1 MDDYELF
8 YDAGPADYSFDP
20 SQYTFDTGA
29 SFDPGSFVFDD
40 SAYTFDPAI
49 FDTGSYAFDDS
60 AYTFDPGYLDTGDY
74 DQMAP
79 AEAIDLT
86 GIAPTPG
93 MTEENLVGGLT
104 PEQWKSYYGKDQSGY
119 APQEMQISDTAM
131 KDSNFAYSQMMDKG
145 GFGSQWQTVG
155 SDRIMINDDG
165 TGIGINTE
173 TNETY
178 TLSPKEV
185 GSMVN
190 KGLLNTG
197 KSGYVA
203 ATGGRGDIPGGGKI
217 VGNNVVMPNGA
228 RIPISSLA
236 SSGRGGLESLLK
248 GLAGQ
253 KGMDMASLL
262 PLLLA
267 LMAMNK
273 QQPQQS
279 QATIPSLG
287 ASRSQLPYTPP
298 RAGERNIS
306 YFTPTT
312 YKAAGGIAGL
322 NGKEDGHLGDYSD
335 GGRLLK
341 GPGDGV
347 SDDIPA
353 TIGGKQPA
361 RLADGEFVIPA
372 RIVSELGNGSTDAGA
387 RKLYAMMKRIEK
399 TRKKGKHI
407 AQDTKAD
414 KHLPA

>member
-40 SAYTFDPAI
+40 SAYTFDP
-49 FDTGSYAFDDS
+49 
-60 AYTFDPGYLDTGDY
+60 GYLDTGDF

-79 AEAIDLT
+79 AGAIDLT

-119 APQEMQISDTAM
+119 APQEMQISENAM
-131 KDSNFAYSQMMDKG
+131 KDANFAYSQMMDKG

-173 TNETY
+173 TNQTY
-178 TLSPKEV
+178 AIPAKEV
-185 GSMVN
+185 KSMADR
-190 KGLLNTG
+190 GLINTG

-203 ATGGRGDIPGGGKI
+203 ATGGIGNIPGGGKV
-217 VGNNVVMPNGA
+217 VGKNVVLPNGA
-228 RIPISSLA
+228 KVPLSSLT
-236 SSGRGGLESLLK
+236 K
-248 GLAGQ
+248 PNQ
-253 KGMDMASLL
+253 KSDLMALL
-262 PLLLA
+262 PFLLA
-267 LMAMNK
+267 MMAASNK
-273 QQPQQS
+273 QQPS
-279 QATIPSLG
+279 TASIPSLS
-287 ASRSQLPYTPP
+287 AQRTRLPYEPP
-298 RAGERNIS
+298 AAGQRNIS

-322 NGKEDGHLGDYSD
+322 NAKEDGHLGDYSD